1 MQPANSHKDFSKLHI
16 ICALFADSIG
26 DDLYFARQIKESI
39 EATLPQGDLESPTA
53 FLKAAQTLVEQT
65 TRQPDKA
72 IIDLITVPEAQGYS
86 ELALRARLLEA
97 LKRTCRFE
105 RPLLVLTGLK
115 EAICPV
121 GKRWTAKRKAE
132 YQASIAYAREF
143 CQSRTRPSS
152 HLNLIIY

>member
-1 MQPANSHKDFSKLHI
+1 MKPGAHKDFSKLQI
-16 ICALFADSIG
+16 ICALFADNIG

-39 EATLPQGDLESPTA
+39 EATLPSEHRDSPSA
-53 FLKAAQTLVEQT
+53 FLAAAKTLLEQT
-65 TRQPDKA
+65 TRHPDKA
-72 IIDLITVPEAQGYS
+72 IIDLVTAPDAQGYS

-115 EAICPV
+115 EAICPT
-121 GKRWTAKRKAE
+121 GKRWTGKRKAE
-132 YQASIAYAREF
+132 YQSAIAYAREF

>member
-1 MQPANSHKDFSKLHI
+1 MKTGAHKDFSKLQI
-16 ICALFADSIG
+16 ICALFAENIG

-39 EATLPQGDLESPTA
+39 EAALPEPARDSPSA
-53 FLKAAQTLVEQT
+53 FLAAAQTLVEQT
-65 TRQPDKA
+65 ARHPERS
-72 IIDLITVPEAQGYS
+72 IVDLVAAPEAQGYS

-115 EAICPV
+115 ESICPA
-121 GKRWTAKRKAE
+121 GKRWTTRRKAE
-132 YQASIAYAREF
+132 YQNAIAYARAF